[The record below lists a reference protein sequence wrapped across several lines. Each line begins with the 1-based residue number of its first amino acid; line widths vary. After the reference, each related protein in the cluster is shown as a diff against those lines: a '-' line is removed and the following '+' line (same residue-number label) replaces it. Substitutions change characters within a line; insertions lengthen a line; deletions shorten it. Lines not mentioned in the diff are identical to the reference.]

1 MRAPEA
7 DRVRLLHILDAIG
20 ELEEHASTVTEDVL
34 DHDAMLRH
42 AVVKLIEVIGEAA
55 NLLTK
60 ELRQAH
66 PEVPWNLVIGMR
78 NRLVHDYFRID
89 TTVVAEV
96 VRIHIPVL
104 KPQVETILNTLPE

>member
-7 DRVRLLHILDAIG
+7 DRIRLLHILDAVR
-20 ELEEHASTVTEDVL
+20 ELEEHADTATEGTL
-34 DHDAMLRH
+34 DEDAILRY
-42 AVVKLIEVIGEAA
+42 AVVKLIEIIGEAS

-89 TTVVAEV
+89 TAIVAEV
-96 VRIHIPVL
+96 VRIHIPAL
-104 KPQVETILNTLPE
+104 KPQMEAILDSLPK